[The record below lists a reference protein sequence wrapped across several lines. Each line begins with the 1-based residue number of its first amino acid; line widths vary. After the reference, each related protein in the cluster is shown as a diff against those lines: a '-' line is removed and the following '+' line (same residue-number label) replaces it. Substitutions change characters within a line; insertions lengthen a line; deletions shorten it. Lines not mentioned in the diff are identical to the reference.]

1 MFIFL
6 LQLILLCSIGGL
18 IAYSCMTIEEKE
30 DRYGDKITRV
40 KWGTPTIKV
49 LFALIPIVLF
59 IGTMCIT
66 SIPAN
71 TVGIKYSAISGTSQ
85 ETLSEG
91 LAFKSPFDRVYTIS
105 TTVQEHNVEN
115 VSVQTKDAQYVTMSM
130 NIKYSVN
137 SSNAFKV
144 FQNYKTLDNLQNSLI
159 ANAAQRAVE
168 EVTTL
173 YNVIEVLGEQRNK
186 IYTEI
191 ENNLKSRLAVEGVD
205 LKFITILDTD
215 AGETIENAIQAE
227 AVAKKAAETALQK
240 QEQAKIDAE
249 TKLMQAEIEAQTK
262 LVQAQGEAE
271 ANAIKTKQLTDEIL
285 MEMWINKWNGVLP
298 TVSDSDGMMIDVS
311 GLMGE

>member
-6 LQLILLCSIGGL
+6 LQIILLCSIGGL

-40 KWGTPTIKV
+40 KWGRPTIKV

-191 ENNLKSRLAVEGVD
+191 ENSLKSRLAVEGVD

>member
-1 MFIFL
+1 MLIFL
-6 LQLILLCSIGGL
+6 LQLILLCAIGGL
-18 IAYSCMTIEEKE
+18 IAYSCMTFEERK
-30 DRYGDKITRV
+30 DSWGDTRTVTKYGA
-40 KWGTPTIKV
+40 PTIKA
-49 LFALIPIVLF
+49 LWSLIPLVLF

-191 ENNLKSRLAVEGVD
+191 ENSLKSRLAVEGVD

-240 QEQAKIDAE
+240 QEQARIDAE

-285 MEMWINKWNGVLP
+285 MEMWINKWDGKLP
-298 TVSDSDGMMIDVS
+298 TVSGSANTMIDIS
-311 GLMGE
+311 DLMN